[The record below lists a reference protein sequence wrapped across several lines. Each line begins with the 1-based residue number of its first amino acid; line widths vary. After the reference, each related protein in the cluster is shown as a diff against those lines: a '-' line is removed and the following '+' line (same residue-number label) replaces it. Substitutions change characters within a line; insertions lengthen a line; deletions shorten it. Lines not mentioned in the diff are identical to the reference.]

1 MTTQKKTNSP
11 KTKAKKRVPLN
22 KRKPKGKH
30 RKWKANIKRIKQILG
45 M

>member
-1 MTTQKKTNSP
+1 MTTKKP
-11 KTKAKKRVPLN
+11 KANTKTKKRVPLN

-30 RKWKANIKRIKQILG
+30 RKWKANIKKIKQVLG

>member
-1 MTTQKKTNSP
+1 MTNNTKKA
-11 KTKAKKRVPLN
+11 KTKTKPKKIPIG

-30 RKWKANIKRIKQILG
+30 HKWKANIKKIKQILG